1 MDASENALFTPMSIG
16 ELEIA
21 GRLVK
26 TATSETRA
34 TAEGFATEQ
43 TIEFYEP
50 MARGGV
56 PLIITG
62 NIYTSRDGQSTPFQ
76 MGVDSDDKIPALAAL
91 TEAVHRHGSKIVAQL
106 SHCGRQVLP
115 PFVGLDEAV
124 SASAVKDL
132 STGTKPRPLTVE
144 EIERIVVE
152 FGEAA
157 ARCEKAGF
165 DGVQIHAGHGYL
177 ISQFLTPYTNRR
189 RDAYGGTAEKRMRLL
204 RDVHRAIR
212 ERTSP
217 KFAVIL
223 KLNGDD
229 YLPLR
234 PGLGPGEIAEIARTL
249 EEDGVD
255 GVEISVGHY
264 ESGFP
269 VVRGTFG
276 RCLKGM
282 VEGSARHLPT
292 WRRILIS
299 IFWPLGALLFNILF
313 KPYPGYNTP
322 YARRVKSR
330 LSIPVICVGG
340 FVTREEMGA
349 AIERGDCDAVSAGR
363 AFIADPYLYG
373 HLRDGKQGPRC
384 VQCNACVG
392 HIGTRALDCYHP
404 DVRREKDA
412 MLASTTA
419 TASAPAPD
427 RAA

>member
-1 MDASENALFTPMSIG
+1 MDASRNALFTPMSIG
-16 ELEIA
+16 KLEIA

-34 TAEGFATEQ
+34 TADGFATDE

-62 NIYTSRDGQSTPFQ
+62 NIYTSRDGQSTPYQ
-76 MGVDSDDKIPALAAL
+76 MGIDSDDKIPALAAL
-91 TEAVHRHGSKIVAQL
+91 TEAVHRHGSKIIAQL

-132 STGTKPRPLTVE
+132 STGTKPRPLTVA
-144 EIERIVVE
+144 EIERIVEE

-157 ARCEKAGF
+157 ARCEQAGF

-189 RDAYGGTAEKRMRLL
+189 RDGYGGTPAKRMKLL
-204 RDVHRAIR
+204 RDVYRAIR
-212 ERTSP
+212 DRVSP
-217 KFAVIL
+217 EFAIIV

-234 PGLGPGEIAEIARTL
+234 RGLHTSEVVEIARVL
-249 EEDGVD
+249 EQDGID
-255 GVEISVGHY
+255 AVEVSVGHY

-292 WRRILIS
+292 VRRVLIS
-299 IFWPLGALLFNILF
+299 TFWPLGALVFNVLF
-313 KPYPGYNTP
+313 KPYPGYNAG
-322 YARRVKSR
+322 YAREFKAS

-340 FVTREEMGA
+340 FVTADEMGT
-349 AIERGDCDAVSAGR
+349 AIGEGRCDAVSAGR
-363 AFIADPYLYG
+363 AFIADPYLHA
-373 HLRDGKQGPRC
+373 HLRDGVRGPRC
-384 VQCNACVG
+384 LQCNACVG
-392 HIGTRALDCYHP
+392 HIGTQRLDCYHP
-404 DVRREKDA
+404 EVRREKDA
-412 MLASTTA
+412 MLASKTA
-419 TASAPAPD
+419 GASAPP